1 MSQLVPI
8 KTSKLS
14 PFEQSS
20 IEMGDLTWE
29 IIMYLGQLHI
39 KALLVLNS
47 IGVFFFPGEILPF
60 FDKEIGKFL
69 FS

>member
-20 IEMGDLTWE
+20 IEMGDLTRDL
-29 IIMYLGQLHI
+29 IMYLGQLQQGF
-39 KALLVLNS
+39 AS
-47 IGVFFFPGEILPF
+47 T
-60 FDKEIGKFL
+60 
-69 FS
+69 